1 MIFPDFGFSCGNSM
15 VQITGQNLDLAENK
29 SVTIDGKESL
39 ILRYRVIHGFRI
51 ILLTLDLIVLWG
63 GGVGFITYL

>member
-1 MIFPDFGFSCGNSM
+1 MIFPDYGFSCGNSM

-51 ILLTLDLIVLWG
+51 ILLTLDLIVLGG